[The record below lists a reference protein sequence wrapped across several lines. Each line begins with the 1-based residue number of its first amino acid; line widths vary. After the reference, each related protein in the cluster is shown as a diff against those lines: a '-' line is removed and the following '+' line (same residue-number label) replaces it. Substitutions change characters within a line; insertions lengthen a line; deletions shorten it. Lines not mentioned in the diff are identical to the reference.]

1 MQLTEALGLRSRE
14 TIAFVGGGGKTTA
27 MFRLAGELAAAGR
40 RVVTSTST
48 RLAVRE
54 AALAPKCLTC
64 QDADS
69 LLAELPAALSGSRSV
84 LAVESVNIAQD
95 RVGGLKVQ
103 VLERIAALADVD
115 FLLVEADGS
124 RELPFK
130 APAAYEPLIPG
141 CATIVI
147 PVVGLDILGL
157 PLTAEYVHRPELV
170 AALVQVGIGEPITPA
185 VVATVLGHRQG
196 GAKNAPPLARVV
208 PLLNKAETAPR
219 REAAFEIARLLLER
233 PWIERVL
240 IGAVATS
247 EPVRGVLQSP
257 QETHGPRATGIR
269 TRREEGQAQ
278 LASI

>member
-14 TIAFVGGGGKTTA
+14 TVAFVGGGGKTTA
-27 MFRLAGELAAAGR
+27 MFRLAGELAAAGH

-54 AALAPKCLTC
+54 VALAPECLAC
-64 QDADS
+64 QDADC
-69 LLAELPAALSGSRSV
+69 LLAALPAVLARGRSV
-84 LAVESVNIAQD
+84 LAVESINIEQD

-147 PVVGLDILGL
+147 PVVGLDVLGL
-157 PLTAEYVHRPELV
+157 PLTSEHVHRPGAV
-170 AALVQVGIGEPITPA
+170 AALAQVGVGEPITPT
-185 VVATVLGHRQG
+185 VVAAVLGHRQG
-196 GAKNAPPLARVV
+196 GAKNAPPLARVI
-208 PLLNKAETAPR
+208 PLLNKAETALK
-219 REAAFEIARLLLER
+219 REAAFEIARLLLQR

-240 IGAVATS
+240 IGAVAT
-247 EPVRGVLQSP
+247 PDAVRIVTS
-257 QETHGPRATGIR
+257 
-269 TRREEGQAQ
+269 
-278 LASI
+278 